1 MAAPL
6 QTQMRVDGQWV
17 TRTID
22 TQTLLRHHNLMD
34 QTAEDDNME
43 EVESPSYGLLTQTV
57 IPSPVVHW
65 ILPVRLRGSDLNDVA
80 FIGDTFVEIKELKAG
95 PHLHDVIRKDDFGF
109 RIRNASVVGSLD
121 APDSEQYSKTP
132 GDYVK
137 KETVAD
143 VDMIDLP
150 ETGHIPQP
158 IPRNLPPQFLV
169 LQLDSGDSSDTVFL
183 FLDHQNDGSWKF
195 VSTRRR
201 VSKAMDKLQAGMHL
215 AVDPSSRYMAI
226 GGSEKVLTIQALHS
240 RSELNE
246 QYAAGHNL
254 SFTESQ
260 RVVFFH
266 GAILKMQFLH
276 PPADDDR
283 GIILL
288 VILYVHDKIRMQLY
302 NWEAGDDLTSLRSK
316 NSNKKGH
323 IIKEMPLLLIPLR
336 FRTAFILVNE
346 RTIEVYEGILHGA
359 PRCIP
364 ITDFPRQPTE
374 LYQGSGTPLWT
385 AWAKPVRLSYYSAVN
400 DDVYLVREDGA
411 IRVLEVKSD
420 DDLYVSATFDIGP
433 LKCNVGQAFTCLDYK
448 AGYDRSH
455 GDLLVSGGDASFG
468 GTYLVLAKE
477 VPQVKEYIQNWSPAM
492 DLVTL
497 SSNSESDLNIRN
509 KPDKFSPNPDSV
521 FVCSGK
527 GAQSSITELRCGVEA
542 KLGLEIPEIGYVTKV
557 WALPSYVDSKIDDDG
572 DLILLSFAD
581 RSAVIHVSSDAM
593 EGTEL
598 EPSGTQ
604 LDLEHRT
611 IAAAYSKDRAVQVTE
626 QSIVILDAGTSTTLS
641 GIALKGFPD
650 GPNSDSI
657 TPSIINDAV
666 ICDDKIL
673 FTTYFGEQ
681 RMLRYLEPILD
692 TSTSPSVV
700 LYAPSTINT
709 WTAFDRQVTCV
720 SMFSVQDVLHIV
732 TACLEGSE
740 ILIYLNTRH
749 KDVHSPGDISP
760 LKVPTTY
767 EGRVRNFGALGSVVL
782 AHSVS
787 SDHLTLLCGT
797 RNGWVII
804 LDCTRTQQTQ
814 WSVSNSHCDRFGA
827 TSVSLTVDE
836 HKGFIKSFFISC
848 DSKVFSLVLDTRPTG
863 VERGIQ
869 IKRNRIW
876 ASDASNPAM
885 RQQPF
890 NFISRLGPGLALSG
904 YVVLASEENLHLAEI
919 GSHRKVIPRRI
930 LLKGT
935 PSRFIYSRSLKVFIV
950 GATTDGRST
959 LHLIDPET
967 GEDLGVPTNK
977 AQEDREEFV
986 AGLGKIDEKVFC
998 LYEWPYIKQG
1008 NTYHHIVAG
1017 TSDGKVVMISAV
1029 HDKSSAMSPLSG
1041 QKSIRYWTRHF
1052 FKCEEPVYSVTGDSE
1067 GLYYCAK
1074 NVLNYQV
1081 LDLKEKR
1088 FVHMAKVE
1096 LQSEAISLSYD
1107 DGKVYA
1113 LTRNHSLQIIQVVKE
1128 DGKVRLALRH
1138 TDQYAREALHHLS
1151 IGNKPAEGMLKD
1163 IQIHLVSDRGKSV
1176 AGLWASDEM
1185 VTETVDT
1192 IFEVKVPSSVLRL
1205 RSANCRPTWDRI
1217 WDVTEVGQ
1225 RSEDL
1230 TVSNNTGGSEI
1241 LGLGIDGS
1249 LFHFT
1254 ILPET
1259 SWRFLRYLVNVAK
1272 NSELV
1277 CEYTYDH
1284 DPIALEPERNPK
1296 MMHVDGDIL
1305 RRVLDGR
1312 KLAALFS
1319 IDQPQRMEGSETV
1332 FARFCELHDAMHNV
1346 PSGDLQKDAQAYLE
1360 ETYTDL
1366 EDFLRPVL

>member
-34 QTAEDDNME
+34 ANAKDDFME
-43 EVESPSYGLLTQTV
+43 VVESPCYGLLTQTV

-65 ILPVRLRGSDLNDVA
+65 ILPVRLRGPDLNDVA

-109 RIRNASVVGSLD
+109 RIRNASVLGSLD
-121 APDSEQYSKTP
+121 APDSEQHSKTP

-137 KETVAD
+137 KETATD

-150 ETGHIPQP
+150 ETGHISQP
-158 IPRNLPPQFLV
+158 ISQHLPPQFLV

-195 VSTRRR
+195 VSTKRR
-201 VSKAMDKLQAGMHL
+201 VSKTMDKLQAGMHL

-240 RSELNE
+240 RSQLNE
-246 QYAAGHNL
+246 QYAAGHKLN
-254 SFTESQ
+254 FIESQ
-260 RVVFFH
+260 RVILFH

-276 PPADDDR
+276 PPVDDEY

-288 VILYVHDKIRMQLY
+288 VILSVHDKIRMQLY

-316 NSNKKGH
+316 SSNKKGH

-336 FRTAFILVNE
+336 FGTAFILVNE

-359 PRCIP
+359 PKCIP
-364 ITDFPRQPTE
+364 IEHYPRPPTQ

-400 DDVYLVREDGA
+400 DDIYLVREDGA
-411 IRVLEVKSD
+411 ICVLEVRSD
-420 DDLYVSATFDIGP
+420 DDVYVSATIDIGP
-433 LKCNVGQAFTCLDYK
+433 LECNVGQTFTCLDYK

-477 VPQVKEYIQNWSPAM
+477 VPQIKEYIQNWSPAM

-497 SSNSESDLNIRN
+497 SSNSEPDLDIRSR
-509 KPDKFSPNPDSV
+509 PDTFTPNPDSV

-527 GAQSSITELRCGVEA
+527 GAQSSITELRCGIEA
-542 KLGLEIPEIGYVTKV
+542 KLGLEIPGIGYVTKV
-557 WALPSYVDSKIDDDG
+557 WALPSHVDSKVNHDG

-581 RSAVIHVSSDAM
+581 RSAVIHLSSDAM

-611 IAAAYSKDRAVQVTE
+611 IAAACSKDKAIQVTE
-626 QSIVILDAGTSTTLS
+626 QSIVILDAGNSTTLS
-641 GIALKGFPD
+641 GITLKGFPD
-650 GPNSDSI
+650 SPNSDSL

-681 RMLRYLEPILD
+681 RMLRYLQPILD
-692 TSTSPSVV
+692 SSTSPSVV

-709 WTAFDRQVTCV
+709 WTASDRQVTCV
-720 SMFSVQDVLHIV
+720 SMFVLNNDLHIV
-732 TACLEGSE
+732 TACLESSE
-740 ILIYLNTRH
+740 ILIYLNIRPTNV
-749 KDVHSPGDISP
+749 DSPGHIVK
-760 LKVPTTY
+760 LKIPTTY
-767 EGRVRNFGALGSVVL
+767 DGRVRDFEALGSVVL
-782 AHSVS
+782 AHSAS
-787 SDHLTLLCGT
+787 SDHIILLCGT
-797 RNGWVII
+797 RNGWVIT
-804 LDCTRTQQTQ
+804 LECTRAQKTQ
-814 WSVSNSHCDRFGA
+814 WIVSKSRCDRFGA
-827 TSVSLTVDE
+827 TAISLTMDE
-836 HKGFIKSFFISC
+836 QRGLIKSFFVSC
-848 DSKVFSLVLDTRPTG
+848 DSKVFNLLLDIG
-863 VERGIQ
+863 VAGAEQGIQ
-869 IKRNRIW
+869 LKQNRIW

-885 RQQPF
+885 RQPPF

-904 YVVLASEENLHLAEI
+904 HVVLASDDNLHLAEM
-919 GSHRKVIPRRI
+919 GSQRKVIPRRI

-935 PSRFIYSRSLKVFIV
+935 PSRFIYSQSLQVFIV

-959 LHLIDPET
+959 LHLVDPET
-967 GEDLGVPTNK
+967 GEDLGIPTNK

-1008 NTYHHIVAG
+1008 HMYHHIVAG

-1029 HDKSSAMSPLSG
+1029 HDRSSTTSPLSG
-1041 QKSIRYWTRHF
+1041 RRSIRYWTRHF
-1052 FKCEEPVYSVTGDSE
+1052 FKCDEPVYSVTGDSE

-1081 LDLKEKR
+1081 LDLNEKR

-1096 LQSEAISLSYD
+1096 LQSEATSLSYD
-1107 DGKVYA
+1107 DGKIYA
-1113 LTRNHSLQIIQVVKE
+1113 LTRHHSLQIIQVVKE
-1128 DGKVRLALRH
+1128 DGKVRLVPRH
-1138 TDQYAREALHHLS
+1138 TDQFAREALHHLS
-1151 IGNKPAEGMLKD
+1151 IGNKPAEGTIKD
-1163 IQIHLVSDRGKSV
+1163 LQIHLVSDRGKSV

-1185 VTETVDT
+1185 VTETIDT

-1205 RSANCRPTWDRI
+1205 RSANCRPPWDRS
-1217 WDVTEVGQ
+1217 WDVSEIGQ
-1225 RSEDL
+1225 KFEGL
-1230 TVSNNTGGSEI
+1230 AISNDTRCSEI

-1254 ILPET
+1254 MLPES

-1296 MMHVDGDIL
+1296 MMHVDGDII

-1312 KLAALFS
+1312 KLAALFY
-1319 IDQPQRMEGSETV
+1319 IDQFERRQGSEAI
-1332 FARFCELHDAMHNV
+1332 FARFCELHDAMHNA
-1346 PSGDLQKDAQAYLE
+1346 PLGDLQKDVQAYLE
-1360 ETYTDL
+1360 EAYTDL